1 MTDLS
6 RRSFITRSAAG
17 AASLSLVGA
26 AAAKANAAPSIKF
39 DETYDVLVVGAG
51 LSGLA
56 AAVMAAREG
65 AKVYLIEKRAWC
77 GGDALLSEGV
87 FHAWHSKVHD
97 ALAVEGSPDLSFE
110 SFWSEQCRGVMDD
123 DVMNNVRDNTPESPI
138 YHAYNKRN
146 LEVMKRV
153 AHNTAAAINFMAD
166 YGIGFKPFD
175 AQHRFLH
182 CVERN
187 EMSRLTKMMLDELK
201 SRGVK
206 RINGVRAQEL
216 LQGSD
221 GGVDGVRI
229 EYVLGGRKGQTLAIG
244 AKKTILATG
253 GFLNNEDMMKRYKH
267 YWSDIPFGWSHI
279 GEGIPDD
286 HTGDGIEM
294 GKRIGAS
301 LESMESVPKFYA
313 AGEKGV
319 TIPSWLIFYFDKA
332 YFLSPEGK
340 RLHNEFIGW
349 YTGSVLSLRRKGFK
363 HGFVLFDEETFA
375 GANHDYWHFEECM
388 KTNGLFKADTPEALA
403 AKVGLDPKV
412 LRETIERINRDAAAK
427 NDTEFGRTDHF
438 FRPLKAPFYISAK
451 GYPVRYKTEG
461 GLEVNPD
468 FEVLRSI
475 DDKPIGR
482 LYAVGAGCGSMT
494 TRNCDVL
501 SAGMLA
507 GRTAAKS
514 LKS

>member
-1 MTDLS
+1 MTELS

-65 AKVYLIEKRAWC
+65 AKVCLIEKRAWC

-267 YWSDIPFGWSHI
+267 YWSDIPFAYRRRHPGRSH
-279 GEGIPDD
+279 G
-286 HTGDGIEM
+286 
-294 GKRIGAS
+294 
-301 LESMESVPKFYA
+301 
-313 AGEKGV
+313 
-319 TIPSWLIFYFDKA
+319 
-332 YFLSPEGK
+332 
-340 RLHNEFIGW
+340 
-349 YTGSVLSLRRKGFK
+349 RRHRNGQA
-363 HGFVLFDEETFA
+363 HRCFA
-375 GANHDYWHFEECM
+375 
-388 KTNGLFKADTPEALA
+388 
-403 AKVGLDPKV
+403 
-412 LRETIERINRDAAAK
+412 
-427 NDTEFGRTDHF
+427 
-438 FRPLKAPFYISAK
+438 
-451 GYPVRYKTEG
+451 
-461 GLEVNPD
+461 
-468 FEVLRSI
+468 
-475 DDKPIGR
+475 
-482 LYAVGAGCGSMT
+482 
-494 TRNCDVL
+494 
-501 SAGMLA
+501 
-507 GRTAAKS
+507 
-514 LKS
+514 